1 MEYDFF
7 DEPSDNE
14 HEITIEEFQN
24 IAFRE
29 EFEIDLDDFTDYL
42 LKREEEQIIEDEYRS
57 RMDDRAVSMN
67 ELLEHGRYFEAF
79 SDSEKL
85 RRRAYADYK
94 DEIERCLEIYV
105 KNDVPDA
112 LIHMTH
118 KHIDPNLL
126 KIEPEGFIYLKKLSD
141 MGYIESFRW
150 LADCYYHGW
159 GCDKEPEAAKKLY
172 FEGMIFGGNN
182 YCRQRYGELFNEN
195 DYAGNELIR
204 RVITK
209 AIESKDTMDERITAR
224 IAVFIQDGKI
234 KGYGNKAVYVLLKSS
249 YNCSGSVGLVE
260 YKLAE
265 CLLYGIGVDPNPV
278 VAKYLLDVTLM
289 DLEWN
294 VNDFDDPWVRE
305 QIEETYFEYADFIE
319 AYNKAKEMLEDA
331 SEKVKWSEKS
341 GFMEYD
347 FMDEN
352 EIIENWTKKKELFID
367 RVL

>member
-1 MEYDFF
+1 
-7 DEPSDNE
+7 
-14 HEITIEEFQN
+14 
-24 IAFRE
+24 
-29 EFEIDLDDFTDYL
+29 
-42 LKREEEQIIEDEYRS
+42 
-57 RMDDRAVSMN
+57 
-67 ELLEHGRYFEAF
+67 
-79 SDSEKL
+79 
-85 RRRAYADYK
+85 
-94 DEIERCLEIYV
+94 
-105 KNDVPDA
+105 
-112 LIHMTH
+112 
-118 KHIDPNLL
+118 
-126 KIEPEGFIYLKKLSD
+126 
-141 MGYIESFRW
+141 
-150 LADCYYHGW
+150 
-159 GCDKEPEAAKKLY
+159 
-172 FEGMIFGGNN
+172 MIFGGNN

-341 GFMEYD
+341 GFMKYD

-352 EIIENWTKKKELFID
+352 EIIENWTKKELFID